1 MFKHNFKY
9 SLKILFRNKSLIFW
23 TFIFPI
29 ILGTFFKLA
38 FKDIENNEAFHPFDI
53 AVIESND
60 FNNNEIFKEAIKSV
74 SKSDNKLFN
83 VKYVSKS
90 DANKLLEDKKVTG
103 YLEFIDND
111 VNIKINDN
119 GIYETILKFFV
130 DEVNSEKNI
139 INLSINEEVSKGN
152 YDIDNITSNIL
163 DKLNS
168 DVNIKNISRSNLS
181 YTMIEYYISC
191 KNTTY
196 QTEDIMRTENEEI
209 RDHLKYLSLLARDY
223 PSQAAAAS
231 EIISTQALLKLPK
244 GTEHFMSDLHGENEA
259 FVHILNS
266 ASGVI
271 REKVDIV
278 LGESVPE
285 QTRAELATLIYYP
298 NEKLPRLKAE
308 CTDEEA
314 LDHWYTETLLQ
325 LIDICRLVSSK
336 HTREHVRSCLPSSCG
351 YILDELLHAH
361 FEDHD
366 KDLYYGQIVGS
377 IIENGRADRFI
388 VRLCELIKRL
398 AVDKLHIVGDLF
410 DRGPRPDIILDRL
423 MRHHHVD
430 IQWGN
435 HDVVWMGAAAG
446 SPICVCTVLKTTLA
460 YHNHAMLEDCYGI
473 NLRHLQR
480 MAEQFYGNDDL
491 TLWMPHTDAARGPY
505 TEGMLHRCAV
515 MHKAVTILMLKMECK
530 VIDRNPDFKMQ
541 GRDFLRH
548 IDWKKGTVTLN
559 GQAYPL
565 RDTSFPTV
573 DPADPAALNDDE
585 RLVLRKLVESFRQSE
600 RLQQHVEFLY
610 AKGSV
615 YHIENGN
622 LLYHGVVPM
631 TKNGSFAVERFEGHN
646 YSGRGLMDYCD
657 ERARRG
663 YFAPEGSAARRSG
676 QDFLWYLWCGKLSPL
691 FGRSAMT
698 TFERLY
704 IADPATHEEVKD
716 PYYTWYNEEAACRRI
731 LAEFGLPGTSHI
743 VNGHVPVREK
753 SGESPI
759 KGGGRLVVID
769 GGFCRA
775 YHEKTGIAG
784 YTLVY
789 SSRTMS
795 LRTHQPFVSAEK
807 AVNENIDIVS
817 QKNILETENHR
828 ILVEETDE
836 GEILRERVHDLK
848 QLVKAYQLGWIKE
861 TCSEDC
867 VW

>member
-1 MFKHNFKY
+1 
-9 SLKILFRNKSLIFW
+9 
-23 TFIFPI
+23 
-29 ILGTFFKLA
+29 
-38 FKDIENNEAFHPFDI
+38 
-53 AVIESND
+53 
-60 FNNNEIFKEAIKSV
+60 
-74 SKSDNKLFN
+74 
-83 VKYVSKS
+83 
-90 DANKLLEDKKVTG
+90 
-103 YLEFIDND
+103 
-111 VNIKINDN
+111 
-119 GIYETILKFFV
+119 
-130 DEVNSEKNI
+130 
-139 INLSINEEVSKGN
+139 
-152 YDIDNITSNIL
+152 
-163 DKLNS
+163 
-168 DVNIKNISRSNLS
+168 
-181 YTMIEYYISC
+181 
-191 KNTTY
+191 
-196 QTEDIMRTENEEI
+196 MRTENEEI

-298 NEKLPRLKAE
+298 NEKLPQLKAE
-308 CTDEEA
+308 CADEEA
-314 LDHWYTETLLQ
+314 LDHWYTETLLR

-573 DPADPAALNDDE
+573 DPADPAALNEDE

-657 ERARRG
+657 ERARCG
-663 YFAPEGSAARRSG
+663 YFAPEGSTARRSG

-716 PYYTWYNEEAACRRI
+716 PYYTWYNKEAACRRI

-836 GEILRERVHDLK
+836 GETLRERVHDLK

>member
-1 MFKHNFKY
+1 
-9 SLKILFRNKSLIFW
+9 
-23 TFIFPI
+23 
-29 ILGTFFKLA
+29 
-38 FKDIENNEAFHPFDI
+38 
-53 AVIESND
+53 
-60 FNNNEIFKEAIKSV
+60 
-74 SKSDNKLFN
+74 
-83 VKYVSKS
+83 
-90 DANKLLEDKKVTG
+90 
-103 YLEFIDND
+103 
-111 VNIKINDN
+111 
-119 GIYETILKFFV
+119 
-130 DEVNSEKNI
+130 
-139 INLSINEEVSKGN
+139 
-152 YDIDNITSNIL
+152 
-163 DKLNS
+163 
-168 DVNIKNISRSNLS
+168 
-181 YTMIEYYISC
+181 
-191 KNTTY
+191 
-196 QTEDIMRTENEEI
+196 MRTETEEI
-209 RDHLKYLSLLARDY
+209 RDNLKYLSLLARDY

-278 LGESVPE
+278 LGDTVPE
-285 QTRAELATLIYYP
+285 GTRAELATLIYYP
-298 NEKLPRLKAE
+298 NEKLPQLKERCA
-308 CTDEEA
+308 DEEA
-314 LDHWYTETLLQ
+314 LEQWYSETLLR

-336 HTREHVRSCLPSSCG
+336 HTREHVRACLPSSCG

-377 IIENGRADRFI
+377 IIENGRADKFI

-410 DRGPRPDIILDRL
+410 DRGPRPDVILDLL
-423 MRHHHVD
+423 MRHHDVD

-446 SPICVCTVLKTTLA
+446 SPICICTVLKTTLS
-460 YHNHAMLEDCYGI
+460 YHNHGMVEDCYGI

-480 MAEQFYGNDDL
+480 MAEQFYGDDDL
-491 TLWMPHTDAARGPY
+491 TIWMPHTDTARGPY
-505 TEGMLHRCAV
+505 TPGMLHRCAV
-515 MHKAVTILMLKMECK
+515 MHKAITILMLKLECQ

-541 GRDFLRH
+541 DRDFLRR
-548 IDWKKGTVTLN
+548 INWEKGTVMVN
-559 GQAYPL
+559 GREYPM
-565 RDTSFPTV
+565 RDMSFPTV
-573 DPADPAALNDDE
+573 DPADPTALNSDE
-585 RLVLRKLVESFRQSE
+585 S
-600 RLQQHVEFLY
+600 
-610 AKGSV
+610 
-615 YHIENGN
+615 
-622 LLYHGVVPM
+622 
-631 TKNGSFAVERFEGHN
+631 
-646 YSGRGLMDYCD
+646 
-657 ERARRG
+657 ARRG
-663 YFAPEGSAARRSG
+663 YFAPEGSAARQSG

-691 FGRSAMT
+691 YGRSAMT

-704 IADPATHEEVKD
+704 VEDASTHTEVKD
-716 PYYTWYNEEAACRRI
+716 PYYTWYNEEAVCRRI

-743 VNGHVPVREK
+743 VNGHVPVQEK
-753 SGESPI
+753 KGESPI

-795 LRTHQPFVSAEK
+795 LRTHQPFESAEK
-807 AVNENIDIVS
+807 AVNENLDILS

-836 GEILRERVHDLK
+836 GEILREKVHDLK
-848 QLVKAYQLGWIKE
+848 QLVRAYQLGWIKE
-861 TCSEDC
+861 TRCDDS

>member
-1 MFKHNFKY
+1 
-9 SLKILFRNKSLIFW
+9 
-23 TFIFPI
+23 
-29 ILGTFFKLA
+29 
-38 FKDIENNEAFHPFDI
+38 
-53 AVIESND
+53 
-60 FNNNEIFKEAIKSV
+60 
-74 SKSDNKLFN
+74 
-83 VKYVSKS
+83 
-90 DANKLLEDKKVTG
+90 
-103 YLEFIDND
+103 
-111 VNIKINDN
+111 
-119 GIYETILKFFV
+119 
-130 DEVNSEKNI
+130 
-139 INLSINEEVSKGN
+139 
-152 YDIDNITSNIL
+152 
-163 DKLNS
+163 
-168 DVNIKNISRSNLS
+168 
-181 YTMIEYYISC
+181 
-191 KNTTY
+191 
-196 QTEDIMRTENEEI
+196 MRTETEEI
-209 RDHLKYLSLLARDY
+209 RDNLKYLSLLARDY

-278 LGESVPE
+278 LGDTVPE
-285 QTRAELATLIYYP
+285 GTRAELATLIYYP
-298 NEKLPRLKAE
+298 SEKLPQLKERCA
-308 CTDEEA
+308 DEEA
-314 LDHWYTETLLQ
+314 LEQWYSETLLR

-336 HTREHVRSCLPSSCG
+336 HTREHVRACLPSSCG

-377 IIENGRADRFI
+377 IIENGRADKFI

-410 DRGPRPDIILDRL
+410 DRGPRPDVILDLL
-423 MRHHHVD
+423 MRHHDVD

-446 SPICVCTVLKTTLA
+446 SPICICTVLKTTLS
-460 YHNHAMLEDCYGI
+460 YHNHGMVEDCYGI

-480 MAEQFYGNDDL
+480 MAEQFYGDDDL
-491 TLWMPHTDAARGPY
+491 TIWMPHTDTARGPY
-505 TEGMLHRCAV
+505 TPGMLHRCAV
-515 MHKAVTILMLKMECK
+515 MHKAITILMLKLECQ

-541 GRDFLRH
+541 DRDFLRR
-548 IDWKKGTVTLN
+548 INWEKRTVMVN
-559 GQAYPL
+559 GREYPM
-565 RDTSFPTV
+565 RDMSFPTV
-573 DPADPAALNDDE
+573 DPADPTALNSDE
-585 RLVLRKLVESFRQSE
+585 KVVLQKLVQSFRQ
-600 RLQQHVEFLY
+600 
-610 AKGSV
+610 
-615 YHIENGN
+615 
-622 LLYHGVVPM
+622 
-631 TKNGSFAVERFEGHN
+631 
-646 YSGRGLMDYCD
+646 
-657 ERARRG
+657 
-663 YFAPEGSAARRSG
+663 SG

-691 FGRSAMT
+691 YGRSAMT

-704 IADPATHEEVKD
+704 VEDASTHTEVKD
-716 PYYTWYNEEAACRRI
+716 PYYTWYNEEAVCRRI

-743 VNGHVPVREK
+743 VNGHVPVQEK
-753 SGESPI
+753 KGESPI

-795 LRTHQPFVSAEK
+795 LRTHQPFESAEK
-807 AVNENIDIVS
+807 AVNENLDILS

-836 GEILRERVHDLK
+836 GEILREKVHDLK
-848 QLVKAYQLGWIKE
+848 QLVRAYQLGWIKE
-861 TCSEDC
+861 TRCDDS

>member
-1 MFKHNFKY
+1 M
-9 SLKILFRNKSLIFW
+9 R
-23 TFIFPI
+23 TE
-29 ILGTFFKLA
+29 T
-38 FKDIENNEAFHPFDI
+38 D
-53 AVIESND
+53 
-60 FNNNEIFKEAIKSV
+60 EI
-74 SKSDNKLFN
+74 
-83 VKYVSKS
+83 
-90 DANKLLEDKKVTG
+90 
-103 YLEFIDND
+103 
-111 VNIKINDN
+111 
-119 GIYETILKFFV
+119 
-130 DEVNSEKNI
+130 
-139 INLSINEEVSKGN
+139 
-152 YDIDNITSNIL
+152 
-163 DKLNS
+163 
-168 DVNIKNISRSNLS
+168 RSNL
-181 YTMIEYYISC
+181 
-191 KNTTY
+191 
-196 QTEDIMRTENEEI
+196 
-209 RDHLKYLSLLARDY
+209 KYLTLLARDY

-231 EIISTQALLKLPK
+231 EIISTQALMKLPK
-244 GTEHFMSDLHGENEA
+244 GTEHFMSDLHGEHEA

-271 REKVDIV
+271 REKVDVV
-278 LGESVPE
+278 LGDSLPE
-285 QTRAELATLIYYP
+285 AERAELATLIYYP
-298 NEKLPRLKAE
+298 MEKLPQLKARQP
-308 CTDEEA
+308 DDEA
-314 LDHWYTETLLQ
+314 LEQWYSDTLLR
-325 LIDICRLVSSK
+325 LINISRLVSSK
-336 HTREHVRSCLPSSCG
+336 HTRSHVRACLPASCG

-361 FEDHD
+361 FEDHN

-423 MRHHHVD
+423 MRYHDLD

-446 SPICVCTVLKTTLA
+446 SAICACTVLRTTLA
-460 YHNHAMLEDCYGI
+460 YHNHGMLEDSYGI

-480 MAEQFYGNDDL
+480 MAEQYYGQDDL
-491 TLWMPHTDAARGPY
+491 SIWMPHTDAARGPY

-515 MHKAVTILMLKMECK
+515 MHKAISIMMFKLECR
-530 VIDRNPDFKMQ
+530 VIDRNPDFEMK
-541 GRDFLRH
+541 GRDFLRR
-548 IDWKKGTVTLN
+548 IDWAEGTVEI
-559 GQAYPL
+559 GGKRYPL

-573 DPADPAALNDDE
+573 DPADPAALNEDEQMVLE
-585 RLVLRKLVESFRQSE
+585 RLVRSFRESE
-600 RLQQHVEFLY
+600 KLQQHVEFLY

-631 TKNGSFAVERFEGHN
+631 TQKGTFAVERFEGRS
-646 YSGRGLMDYCD
+646 YSGRALMDYCD

-663 YFAPEGSAARRSG
+663 YYAPEGSAARQSG

-704 IADPATHEEVKD
+704 VADPATHTEVKN
-716 PYYTWYNEEAACRRI
+716 PYYTWYEEESACRRI
-731 LAEFGLPGTSHI
+731 LSEFGLPGSSHI

-753 SGESPI
+753 NGESPI

-789 SSRTMS
+789 SSRSMS

-807 AVNENIDIVS
+807 AVSENLDILS
-817 QKNILETENHR
+817 RENILETENHR
-828 ILVEETDE
+828 VLVEDTDE
-836 GEILRERVHDLK
+836 GEVLREKVHDLK
-848 QLVKAYQLGWIKE
+848 QLVLAYQLGWIKE
-861 TCSEDC
+861 AHTEDHI
-867 VW
+867 W

>member
-1 MFKHNFKY
+1 
-9 SLKILFRNKSLIFW
+9 
-23 TFIFPI
+23 
-29 ILGTFFKLA
+29 
-38 FKDIENNEAFHPFDI
+38 
-53 AVIESND
+53 
-60 FNNNEIFKEAIKSV
+60 
-74 SKSDNKLFN
+74 
-83 VKYVSKS
+83 
-90 DANKLLEDKKVTG
+90 
-103 YLEFIDND
+103 
-111 VNIKINDN
+111 
-119 GIYETILKFFV
+119 
-130 DEVNSEKNI
+130 
-139 INLSINEEVSKGN
+139 
-152 YDIDNITSNIL
+152 
-163 DKLNS
+163 
-168 DVNIKNISRSNLS
+168 
-181 YTMIEYYISC
+181 
-191 KNTTY
+191 
-196 QTEDIMRTENEEI
+196 
-209 RDHLKYLSLLARDY
+209 
-223 PSQAAAAS
+223 
-231 EIISTQALLKLPK
+231 
-244 GTEHFMSDLHGENEA
+244 
-259 FVHILNS
+259 
-266 ASGVI
+266 
-271 REKVDIV
+271 
-278 LGESVPE
+278 
-285 QTRAELATLIYYP
+285 
-298 NEKLPRLKAE
+298 
-308 CTDEEA
+308 
-314 LDHWYTETLLQ
+314 
-325 LIDICRLVSSK
+325 
-336 HTREHVRSCLPSSCG
+336 
-351 YILDELLHAH
+351 
-361 FEDHD
+361 
-366 KDLYYGQIVGS
+366 
-377 IIENGRADRFI
+377 
-388 VRLCELIKRL
+388 
-398 AVDKLHIVGDLF
+398 
-410 DRGPRPDIILDRL
+410 

-530 VIDRNPDFKMQ
+530 VIDGNPDFKMQ

-548 IDWKKGTVTLN
+548 IDWEKGTVTLN
-559 GQAYPL
+559 GQVYPL

-704 IADPATHEEVKD
+704 IADPATHTEVKD
-716 PYYTWYNEEAACRRI
+716 PYYSWYNDEAACRRI

-743 VNGHVPVREK
+743 VNGHVPVQEK
-753 SGESPI
+753 NGESPI

-769 GGFCRA
+769 GGSAAPTMKRPA
-775 YHEKTGIAG
+775 LQGIRWCTPAAPCPCG
-784 YTLVY
+784 PISPLSVPK
-789 SSRTMS
+789 R
-795 LRTHQPFVSAEK
+795 P
-807 AVNENIDIVS
+807 
-817 QKNILETENHR
+817 
-828 ILVEETDE
+828 
-836 GEILRERVHDLK
+836 
-848 QLVKAYQLGWIKE
+848 
-861 TCSEDC
+861 
-867 VW
+867 